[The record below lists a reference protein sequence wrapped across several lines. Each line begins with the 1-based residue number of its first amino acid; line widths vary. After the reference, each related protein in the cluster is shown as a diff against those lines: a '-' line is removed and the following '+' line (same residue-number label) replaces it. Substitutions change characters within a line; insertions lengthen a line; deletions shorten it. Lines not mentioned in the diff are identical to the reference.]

1 MGLGGDVME
10 MVWISKRRIAAK
22 KTETIT
28 AISDVTMAL
37 WLEQGSIE
45 VLSELDGEVV
55 AKIESEGCVPLRD
68 RAVHLRNT
76 GRTPAIVFVAM
87 GSVSPAAAPPPRAVA
102 LRKPHAATPPRAV
115 APPKPHAAPPLSRAA
130 PPLSRVAPPPR
141 AIAFSRSAAAFPQ
154 SAAAPKPQMLEMAER
169 RLQQPAFADRSPVK
183 KFNVF
188 CTTNSHGLLN
198 DTPLSNAKAVALQ
211 DEHLAENTDC
221 ADCTRIRPA

>member
-28 AISDVTMAL
+28 AIPDVTVAL

-87 GSVSPAAAPPPRAVA
+87 GSALPAAAPPPRAVA
-102 LRKPHAATPPRAV
+102 L
-115 APPKPHAAPPLSRAA
+115 PKPHAAPPPRAA
-130 PPLSRVAPPPR
+130 ALPKPHAAPPPR
-141 AIAFSRSAAAFPQ
+141 AAAPPRRAVAFSRSAAAFPQ
-154 SAAAPKPQMLEMAER
+154 SAAAPKPQLLEMAER
-169 RLQQPAFADRSPVK
+169 RFQQPAFADRSPVK